1 MDRGA
6 RQAAAHRVAKRR
18 KRLKRLNMHV
28 FYEADLK
35 KATVGRH
42 VTTQN
47 MKKKKLPGILT
58 YSPNLNLRFGLT
70 ACALQKMRQAPL

>member
-47 MKKKKLPGILT
+47 MKKKKSME
-58 YSPNLNLRFGLT
+58 Y
-70 ACALQKMRQAPL
+70 